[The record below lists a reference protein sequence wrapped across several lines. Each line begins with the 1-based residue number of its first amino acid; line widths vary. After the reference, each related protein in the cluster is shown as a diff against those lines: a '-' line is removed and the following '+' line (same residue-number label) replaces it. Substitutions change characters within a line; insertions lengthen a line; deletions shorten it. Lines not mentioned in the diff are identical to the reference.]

1 VSMQAEP
8 INLPPDRIR
17 REPWGS
23 LQNRDLSLTAG
34 DAARAW
40 LLRNSSYPALVIL
53 PDKRLQSEFLSD
65 LRALAE
71 EGGFV
76 SNLPEIPLTIDGLT
90 HKGIRIQRGEEISR
104 WKKAGGTLI
113 CTPGALMGPFALAEG
128 NFMLR
133 TSEEPGRASLIEW
146 LLLSGYE
153 RTETVW
159 SPGQFVVRGSI
170 VDIFDPAIRNPL
182 RVEFLDE
189 RIESL
194 RFFRPE
200 TQRSIGSVGEIAV
213 SAVKEGETPI
223 LENLCPESCRV
234 ILFEPSEIAS
244 QADHYRWVWEGLRK
258 EAGIEEIPE
267 WDALYVRLSRFPLLR
282 IKSSVE
288 RVSGRI
294 DLGRLPSFKGR
305 RQALESALADWQ
317 EQGLAVSLY
326 TMNNSIANRFVE
338 SGALVREAPLSSG
351 FISPSE
357 KTVIICDSD
366 ISGITTLPPSEGN
379 ATPPLEWSDR
389 LAVGDWVVHEDYG
402 IGRFVGIENIPSV
415 GSEEQEYLVIEYS
428 GGQRLLVPPF
438 LLWKITPYLAP
449 RGAEPTADSL
459 KSGIWKKSLSRVRR
473 KVQEAAQELME
484 TYARR
489 EILPGFA
496 FPKNGPLSS
505 EVEKSFPYPETADQL
520 RAIEEIK
527 QDMEKPHPM
536 DRLLVGDVGFGKTEV
551 AFRAA
556 VKAAE
561 SGKQVAVLVPTTLL
575 AQQHHETFNARVGE
589 LPIHV
594 ESLCRFV
601 PKKKQA
607 EIVRM
612 VAEGR
617 VEILIGTH
625 RLVQNDVRFKDLGL
639 VIVDEEHRFGVLHK
653 EHAKG
658 LKPDVDVLMMS
669 ATPIPRTLFLSLG
682 GLRDISIIATPPHR
696 RYPVVT
702 VVSPWREDLVGRGIL
717 REKARGGQTFF
728 VHNRV
733 ADIDARAGSLRLLF
747 PSLKI
752 EVAHGQMAEG
762 ALEKTML
769 RFNSGETDILVC
781 TTIIES
787 GLDIPRANTLIV
799 DDAHELGLAQLY
811 QLRGRVGRRE
821 EQAFAY
827 FLYPRETALAQEA
840 RERLEA
846 IGELSEPGSGYE
858 LAQRDLEIRGGGQ
871 VVGTAQH
878 GHVERV
884 GYHLYC
890 RMLEEQVS
898 VLRGQGRSAT
908 RIEIQASLQVPASY
922 IPQPSVRIAL
932 YRRLLR
938 AQDRNDLESVR
949 AEVRDRFGP
958 IPAAVCFLFDV
969 ATLRLEGERLGID
982 SIHVTPTE
990 TLIRGPMSGFLPGQR
1005 PRGWRWGKNWAAG
1018 PGGHEGIGSLADL
1031 VRTRDDPQAFREDE
1045 NEKSATT

>member
-1 VSMQAEP
+1 MQAEAS
-8 INLPPDRIR
+8 ILPPDRIR
-17 REPWGS
+17 GGAWGPW
-23 LQNRDLSLTAG
+23 QNRDLSLTAG
-34 DAARAW
+34 DGARAW
-40 LLRNSSYPALVIL
+40 LLRDPSYPALVIL
-53 PDKRLQSEFLSD
+53 PDKRRQSEFLSD
-65 LRALAE
+65 LRALSK
-71 EGGFV
+71 EGRFTAT
-76 SNLPEIPLTIDGLT
+76 LPEIPLTIDGLT
-90 HKGIRIQRGEEISR
+90 HKGIRIQRGEELSR
-104 WKKAGGTLI
+104 WKKAGGTLV
-113 CTPGALMGPFALAEG
+113 CTPGSLLSPFALAEG
-128 NFMLR
+128 KLTLR
-133 TSEEPGRASLIEW
+133 PGEEPGRGTLIEW

-170 VDIFDPAIRNPL
+170 VDLFDPANRNPL

-189 RIESL
+189 EIESL

-200 TQRSIGSVGEIAV
+200 TQRSIGLVDEIAV
-213 SAVKEGETPI
+213 SAVKEGKTPL
-223 LENLCPESCRV
+223 LEELCPESCRLV
-234 ILFEPSEIAS
+234 LFEPAEIAS
-244 QADHYRWVWEGLRK
+244 QADHYRWVWEGLRQ
-258 EAGIEEIPE
+258 EAGVDEIPE
-267 WDALYVRLSRFPLLR
+267 WDSLYVRLSRFPLLR

-288 RVSGRI
+288 RVSARI

-305 RQALESALADWQ
+305 RQALESALADWK
-317 EQGLAVSLY
+317 EQGLAISLY
-326 TMNNSIANRFVE
+326 TANDSIADRFAE
-338 SGALVREAPLSSG
+338 SGALVRRKPLSSG

-357 KTVIICDSD
+357 KAVIICDSD
-366 ISGITTLPPSEGN
+366 ISGITPQPAAEGD

-389 LAVGDWVVHEDYG
+389 LAIGDWVVHEDYG
-402 IGRFVGIENIPSV
+402 IGRFVGIENIPAFQ
-415 GSEEQEYLVIEYS
+415 SEEQEYLVIEYS

-438 LLWKITPYLAP
+438 LLWKVTPYLAP
-449 RGAEPTADSL
+449 RGAEPVADSL
-459 KSGIWKKSLSRVRR
+459 KSGLWKKSLSRVRR

-489 EILPGFA
+489 EVLPGFA
-496 FPKNGPLSS
+496 FPKDGPLSL
-505 EVEKSFPYPETADQL
+505 EVEASFPYTETADQL

-527 QDMEKPHPM
+527 QDMEKPYPM

-575 AQQHHETFNARVGE
+575 AQQHHETFKTRVGE

-612 VAEGR
+612 VEEGR

-625 RLVQNDVRFKDLGL
+625 RLVQKDVRFKDLGL

-682 GLRDISIIATPPHR
+682 GLRDISVITTPPHR

-702 VVSPWREDLVGRGIL
+702 VVSPWREDLVARGIL

-733 ADIDARAGSLRLLF
+733 ADIEARALNLRLLF
-747 PSLKI
+747 PSLKVD
-752 EVAHGQMAEG
+752 VAHGQMAEG
-762 ALEKTML
+762 ALEKAML

-799 DDAHELGLAQLY
+799 DDAQELGLAQLY

-827 FLYPRETALAQEA
+827 FFYPKEANVSQEA

-898 VLRGQGRSAT
+898 VLRGQGKSAT
-908 RIEIQASLQVPASY
+908 RIEIQASLQIPASY
-922 IPQPSVRIAL
+922 IPQPGVRVAL

-938 AQDRNDLESVR
+938 AQDRNDLESVLS
-949 AEVRDRFGP
+949 EVRDRFGP
-958 IPAAVCFLFDV
+958 VPAAVGFLFDV
-969 ATLRLEGERLGID
+969 AILRLEGERLGID
-982 SIHVTPTE
+982 SVHVSPTE
-990 TLIRGPMSGFLPGQR
+990 TVIKGSMSGFLSRQKPS
-1005 PRGWRWGKNWAAG
+1005 GWRWGKGWATG
-1018 PGGHEGIGSLADL
+1018 PGGHEGIASLAGLIRTQVDL
-1031 VRTRDDPQAFREDE
+1031 QSEREDE
-1045 NEKSATT
+1045 HGKPAA